1 MRYKTRRLLAIGAV
15 LAIVASG
22 GAAFAAGAGATQA
35 GAKTKGGGT
44 LVGAVSSYLGIT
56 AKQLGVELATG
67 KSLAQIATAHG
78 KTVSGLEQTIES
90 AVKARLDQA
99 VAAGAITSQQ
109 EQKVLTQLHSRLDTL
124 VGRAHPLAALRK
136 GLKLGGLVHVATTY
150 LGVTAQQLRTEL
162 EAGKTLA
169 QVATEHGKTAAGLE
183 QAITSAVKTRLDK
196 AVAAGHL
203 KAQTEQT
210 ILTRLGKRLDTLV
223 NHSFTH

>member
-1 MRYKTRRLLAIGAV
+1 MQYKIRRLLAIGAV

-22 GAAFAAGAGATQA
+22 GAAFATGVSQA
-35 GAKTKGGGT
+35 GAKSKGGGT

-99 VAAGAITSQQ
+99 VTAGAITAQQ
-109 EQKVLTQLHSRLDTL
+109 EQKVLAGLHSRLDIL

-136 GLKLGGLVHVATTY
+136 GLKLSGLVHVATAY

-162 EAGKTLA
+162 AAGKTLA

-183 QAITSAVKTRLDK
+183 QAITAAVKTRLDK
-196 AVAAGHL
+196 TVATGKL
-203 KAQTEQT
+203 KAATEQQ
-210 ILTRLGKRLDTLV
+210 ILTRLGKRLDALV